1 MVSISILWLK
11 EHNERVMRAI
21 KTIATI
27 AFLLWAGSSFSFA
40 ADNLKAFPAAEEGMT
55 RHVIT
60 LPQQTDEADF
70 RVELI
75 IGKTVKIDAANRY
88 FFGGQL
94 ETESIPGWGFERY
107 VLRQLGPMTGTLMA
121 VDPAIPRAD
130 RFITLGGEAKLL
142 RYNSRL
148 PLVVYVPHD
157 VEVRHRIWRAQPAD
171 RFVQKLALP
180 GGQTLV
186 VAEGDF
192 EARSIGSYSVRL
204 YSTGSVQVNDDAGA
218 FASGLVRMRNGT
230 LEKVFLENL
239 RPGEAPSLI
248 VTMRSVGTGSYV
260 TADAFKVAGNKVVL
274 RTSIADIAPDAD
286 PVAALKAVLKASR
299 QK

>member
-1 MVSISILWLK
+1 MRTMK
-11 EHNERVMRAI
+11 E
-21 KTIATI
+21 IATI
-27 AFLLWAGSSFSFA
+27 VFLLWAGSSSVFA
-40 ADNLKAFPAAEEGMT
+40 ADYLKAFPAAEEGMT
-55 RHVIT
+55 RHVII
-60 LPQQTDEADF
+60 LSQQANEADF

-75 IGKTVKIDAANRY
+75 IGKTVKTDAANRY

-94 ETESIPGWGFERY
+94 ETESIPGWGFERH
-107 VLRQLGPMTGTLMA
+107 VLRQLGPMAGTLMA
-121 VDPAIPRAD
+121 VDPAEPRVD

-157 VEVRHRIWRAQPAD
+157 VEVHHRIWRVQPVD
-171 RFVQKLALP
+171 RFVRKLALS
-180 GGQTLV
+180 GEQTIV

-204 YSTGSVQVNDDAGA
+204 YSTGNTQVNDDAGI
-218 FASGLVRMRNGT
+218 FASGLIRLRSGT

-239 RPGEAPSLI
+239 GLDEAPSLI

-260 TADAFKVAGNKVVL
+260 SADAFKIVGNKVVL
-274 RTSIADIAPDAD
+274 HASITEMFADAD
-286 PVAALKAVLKASR
+286 PVVALKAVLKTSR
-299 QK
+299 KK

>member
-1 MVSISILWLK
+1 MK
-11 EHNERVMRAI
+11 
-21 KTIATI
+21 KIATI
-27 AFLLWAGSSFSFA
+27 VFLLWLGSSFAFA

-60 LPQQTDEADF
+60 LPPQADEADF

-75 IGKTVKIDAANRY
+75 IGKTVKTDPANRY

-107 VLRQLGPMTGTLMA
+107 VLRQLGPMAGTLMA
-121 VDPAIPRAD
+121 VNPAEPKVD
-130 RFITLGGEAKLL
+130 RFVTLGGEAKLL

-148 PLVVYVPHD
+148 PLVVYVPRD
-157 VEVRHRIWRAQPAD
+157 VEVRHRIWRAQPGD

-180 GGQTLV
+180 GEQTVV

-204 YSTGSVQVNDDAGA
+204 YSTGNAQVNGDAGF
-218 FASGLVRMRNGT
+218 FASGLVRSRNGT

-239 RPGEAPSLI
+239 GPGEAPSLI
-248 VTMRSVGTGSYV
+248 VTVRSVGAGSYV
-260 TADAFKVAGNKVVL
+260 SADAFRITGNKVVL
-274 RTSIADIAPDAD
+274 HASVTELPADAD
-286 PVAALKAVLKASR
+286 PVAALKNALKVSG
-299 QK
+299 KK

>member
-1 MVSISILWLK
+1 MLAILGLK
-11 EHNERVMRAI
+11 EHDERVMRAM

-27 AFLLWAGSSFSFA
+27 LFLLWAGSSFVFA

-55 RHVIT
+55 RHVVT
-60 LPQQTDEADF
+60 LPQQPNEADF
-70 RVELI
+70 RVELM

-107 VLRQLGPMTGTLMA
+107 ILRQLGPMAGTLMA
-121 VDPAIPRAD
+121 VDPALPRVN

-148 PLVVYVPHD
+148 PLVVYVPRD
-157 VEVRHRIWRAQPAD
+157 AEVHHRIWRVQPAD

-180 GGQTLV
+180 GEQTLV

-204 YSTGSVQVNDDAGA
+204 YSAGGVQVSDDAGI
-218 FASGLVRMRNGT
+218 FASGLVQMRSGT

-239 RPGEAPSLI
+239 EPGEAPSLI

-260 TADAFKVAGNKVVL
+260 SADAFRIAGNKVVL
-274 RTSIADIAPDAD
+274 HASVAEIPAAAD

-299 QK
+299 KK